1 MAPKK
6 RIVKVLVVICI
17 TAILG
22 VAVCGC
28 DDLGSFSDVE
38 EYYASF
44 GDIVLLSG
52 TTKERK
58 EYSVKDYF
66 YNKESRE
73 KFLDGDDG
81 AYRGV
86 EHKDYVYM
94 AIPLESD
101 MEIDTLALY
110 LQSEADVSVYMNV
123 YVTDKIPKNWQG
135 IEDIDAGGGNTS
147 TDNTTEPETGDSQ
160 TGEGDAVT
168 YDDPA
173 AETRIGEIA
182 VHLKNGKWGSF
193 MLDEFSV
200 NGTKQKSIQVK
211 DGQYI
216 LIQFRN
222 NSGIRVYNEEKQLYV
237 DPQTGIALQKAEI
250 TATNLLIRALSV
262 ENESEVQGGE

>member
-1 MAPKK
+1 MVPKE
-6 RIVKVLVVICI
+6 RLVRVLVVICI

-22 VAVCGC
+22 VAICGC

-38 EYYASF
+38 EYYGSF
-44 GDIVLLSG
+44 GDIVLISG

-66 YNKESRE
+66 YNKESR
-73 KFLDGDDG
+73 KNFLNGDDG

-94 AIPLESD
+94 AIPFESD
-101 MEIDTLALY
+101 IEMDTLALY
-110 LQSEADVSVYMNV
+110 LESEADVSVYMNV
-123 YVTDKIPKNWQG
+123 YITDKIPENWQG
-135 IEDIDAGGGNTS
+135 IEDIKADGENTS
-147 TDNTTEPETGDSQ
+147 TEENAEGETGETE
-160 TGEGDAVT
+160 TGENDEPT
-168 YDDPA
+168 YDDPDP
-173 AETRIGEIA
+173 ETRIGEIA
-182 VHLKNGKWGSF
+182 VHLKKGLWASF
-193 MLDEFSV
+193 LLDEFSV
-200 NGTKQKSIQVK
+200 SGTKQESIQIK
-211 DGQYI
+211 YGQYI

-222 NSGIRVYNEEKQLYV
+222 NSGIRSYNEEKQLYV